1 MKHLRKIIGGTA
13 LLASAALIP
22 SLAFATAAN
31 TTITNT
37 VTVSFSDAANNP
49 QTPVEANVS
58 ISVNLVASAPLLTS
72 PADIDPT
79 TEDTGVNL
87 VYTITST
94 ANGPDTY
101 NFSSAD
107 TRANMDAD
115 ATFSAPT
122 VLLGATT
129 VASGITAADTVIT
142 VPFDGTDDGVV
153 NGLAVGDIIVIDP
166 TGTAEVAEIDSIDE
180 STGAAS
186 NTVTITLTAGTTNA
200 FTYGTT
206 IGERDD
212 VTVVVTTDTIT
223 SGTSGTHSVLSTA
236 TSDADG
242 AVFTTQTTATVV
254 TVRRPV
260 LTVTKYVRNVTTVA
274 FNPLVADITVDGVDY
289 YASGVSGNPTDTMQY
304 LIVIDNS
311 AAGAGTANN
320 IVVSD
325 PIPQFTT
332 FVPGSIRLDDNGDPT
347 VAFIAQNEAADGG
360 DAAEL
365 DTTGNGTVYVYAGAG
380 GDDTAAG
387 AGNGDGGT
395 LTAGQISHVI
405 FQVTID

>member
-1 MKHLRKIIGGTA
+1 MKHLRKLMGGTA
-13 LLASAALIP
+13 LLAGAALIP

-37 VTVSFSDAANNP
+37 VTVNYTDAASNA
-49 QTPVEANVS
+49 QTHVEASVD

-72 PADIDPT
+72 PADVDPT

-101 NFSSAD
+101 DFTSAD
-107 TRANMDAD
+107 TRTNMDAD
-115 ATFSAPT
+115 ATFTTPS

-129 VASGITAADTVIT
+129 VAAGITAADTVIT
-142 VPFDGTDDGVV
+142 VPFDGTDDSNV
-153 NGLAVGDIIVIDP
+153 NGLVAGDTIVIDP
-166 TGTAEVAEIDSIDE
+166 TGVAEVATILSVDE
-180 STGAAS
+180 TTGAAS
-186 NTVTITLTAGTTNA
+186 NTVTITLTAGTTNG
-200 FTYGTT
+200 FTYGTL
-206 IGERDD
+206 IGEQATQT
-212 VTVVVTTDTIT
+212 VTVTTDTIT
-223 SGTSGTHSVLSTA
+223 TGTSGTHSVLTTA
-236 TSDADG
+236 TSVADG
-242 AVFTTQTTATVV
+242 AVFTTQGTATVI

-260 LTVTKYVRNVTTVA
+260 LDVTKYVRNVTTVA

-332 FVPGSIRLDDNGDPT
+332 FVASSIELDDGSGT
-347 VAFIAQNEAADGG
+347 FAAQDETADDG

-380 GDDTAAG
+380 GVDTAAG
-387 AGNGDGGT
+387 AGNGAGGT
-395 LTAGQISHVI
+395 LLAGEISYVI

>member
-1 MKHLRKIIGGTA
+1 MKHLRKLMGGTA
-13 LLASAALIP
+13 LLAGAALIP

-37 VTVSFSDAANNP
+37 VTVNYTDAASNA
-49 QTPVEANVS
+49 QTPVEASVD

-72 PADIDPT
+72 PADVDPT

-101 NFSSAD
+101 DFTSAD
-107 TRANMDAD
+107 TRTNMDAD
-115 ATFSAPT
+115 ATFTTPS

-129 VASGITAADTVIT
+129 VAAGITAADTVIT
-142 VPFDGTDDGVV
+142 VPFDGTDDSNV
-153 NGLAVGDIIVIDP
+153 NGLVAGDTIVIDP
-166 TGTAEVAEIDSIDE
+166 TGVAEVATILSVDE
-180 STGAAS
+180 TTGAAS
-186 NTVTITLTAGTTNA
+186 NTVTITLTAGTTNG
-200 FTYGTT
+200 FTYGTL
-206 IGERDD
+206 IGEQATQT
-212 VTVVVTTDTIT
+212 VTVTTDTIT
-223 SGTSGTHSVLSTA
+223 TGTSGTHSVLTTA
-236 TSDADG
+236 TSVADG
-242 AVFTTQTTATVV
+242 AVFTTQGTATVI

-260 LTVTKYVRNVTTVA
+260 LDVTKYVRNVTTVA

-332 FVPGSIRLDDNGDPT
+332 FVASSIELDDGSGT
-347 VAFIAQNEAADGG
+347 FAAQDETADDG

-380 GDDTAAG
+380 GVDTAAG
-387 AGNGDGGT
+387 AGNGAGGT
-395 LTAGQISHVI
+395 LLASEISYVI

>member
-1 MKHLRKIIGGTA
+1 MKHLRKIMGGTA

-72 PADIDPT
+72 PADVDPT

-101 NFSSAD
+101 NFTSAD
-107 TRANMDAD
+107 TESNMDAE
-115 ATFSAPT
+115 ATFSTPSI
-122 VLLGATT
+122 VLGATT

-142 VPFDGTDDGVV
+142 VPFDGTDDGIV

-186 NTVTITLTAGTTNA
+186 NTVTITLTAGTTSA

-223 SGTSGTHSVLSTA
+223 TGTSGTHSVLSTA
-236 TSDADG
+236 TSDTDG
-242 AVFTTQTTATVV
+242 AVFTTQATATVI

-260 LTVTKYVRNVTTVA
+260 LTVTKYVRNATPLTT
-274 FNPLVADITVDGVDY
+274 FNPAVADVTVDGVDY
-289 YASGVSGNPTDTMQY
+289 YSSGVSGNPGDTMQY

-332 FVPGSIRLDDNGDPT
+332 FVASSIELDATGT
-347 VAFIAQNEAADGG
+347 GVFAAQDETADDG

-365 DTTGNGTVYVYAGAG
+365 DATGNGTVYVYAGAG
-380 GDDTAAG
+380 GDDTTAG

-395 LTAGQISHVI
+395 LLATEISYVT

>member
-1 MKHLRKIIGGTA
+1 MKHIRKIMGGTA

-72 PADIDPT
+72 PADVDPAS
-79 TEDTGVNL
+79 EDTGVNL

-107 TRANMDAD
+107 TRTNMDAD

-122 VLLGATT
+122 VVLGATT

-142 VPFDGTDDGVV
+142 VPFDGTDDGIV

-186 NTVTITLTAGTTNA
+186 NTVTITLTAGTTSA

-223 SGTSGTHSVLSTA
+223 TGTSGTHSVLSTA
-236 TSDADG
+236 TSDTDG
-242 AVFTTQTTATVV
+242 AVFTTQATATVI

-260 LTVTKYVRNVTTVA
+260 LTVTKYVRNATPLTT
-274 FNPLVADITVDGVDY
+274 FNPAVADVTVDGVDY
-289 YASGVSGNPTDTMQY
+289 YSSGVSGNPGDTMQY

-332 FVPGSIRLDDNGDPT
+332 FVASSIELDATGT
-347 VAFIAQNEAADGG
+347 GVFAAQDETADDG

-365 DTTGNGTVYVYAGAG
+365 DATGNGTVYVYAGAG
-380 GDDTAAG
+380 GDDTTAG

-395 LTAGQISHVI
+395 LLATEISYVT

>member
-1 MKHLRKIIGGTA
+1 MKHLQKLMGGA
-13 LLASAALIP
+13 AFIASAALIP

-37 VTVSFSDAANNP
+37 VTVNYTDAASNAQP
-49 QTPVEANVS
+49 AETASVA

-72 PADIDPT
+72 PADVDPT
-79 TEDTGVNL
+79 TENTGVNL

-101 NFSSAD
+101 DFSSAD
-107 TRANMDAD
+107 TRTNMDAD
-115 ATFSAPT
+115 ATFTTPSI
-122 VLLGATT
+122 LLGATT
-129 VASGITAADTVIT
+129 VAAGITAADTVIT

-153 NGLAVGDIIVIDP
+153 NGLAVGDTIVIDP
-166 TGTAEVAEIDSIDE
+166 TGTAEVAIIDSIDE

-200 FTYGTT
+200 FIYGTT

-223 SGTSGTHSVLSTA
+223 TGTSGTHSVLTTA

-242 AVFTTQTTATVV
+242 AVFTTQGTATVI

-260 LTVTKYVRNVTTVA
+260 LAVTKYVRNVSTAA

-332 FVPGSIRLDDNGDPT
+332 FVASSIELDDGAGT
-347 VAFIAQNEAADGG
+347 FVAQDETADDG

-365 DTTGNGTVYVYAGAG
+365 DATGNGTVYVYAGAG
-380 GDDTAAG
+380 GDDTAVG
-387 AGNGDGGT
+387 AGNGAGGT
-395 LTAGQISHVI
+395 LLASEISYVI

>member
-1 MKHLRKIIGGTA
+1 MKHLRKLMGGTA
-13 LLASAALIP
+13 LLAGAALIP

-37 VTVSFSDAANNP
+37 VTVNYTDAASNA
-49 QTPVEANVS
+49 QTPVEASVD

-72 PADIDPT
+72 PADVDPT

-101 NFSSAD
+101 DFTSAD
-107 TRANMDAD
+107 TRTNMDAD
-115 ATFSAPT
+115 ATFTTPS

-129 VASGITAADTVIT
+129 VAAGITAADTVIT
-142 VPFDGTDDGVV
+142 VPFDGTDDSNV
-153 NGLAVGDIIVIDP
+153 NGLVAGDTIVIDP
-166 TGTAEVAEIDSIDE
+166 TGVAEVATILSVDE
-180 STGAAS
+180 TTGAAS
-186 NTVTITLTAGTTNA
+186 NTVTITLTAGTTNG
-200 FTYGTT
+200 FTYGTL
-206 IGERDD
+206 IGEQATQT
-212 VTVVVTTDTIT
+212 VTVTTDTIT
-223 SGTSGTHSVLSTA
+223 TGTSGTHSVLTTA
-236 TSDADG
+236 TSVADG
-242 AVFTTQTTATVV
+242 AVFTTQGTATVI

-260 LTVTKYVRNVTTVA
+260 LDVTKYVRNVTTVA
-274 FNPLVADITVDGVDY
+274 FNPLVADITVDGVGY

-332 FVPGSIRLDDNGDPT
+332 FVASSIELDDGSGT
-347 VAFIAQNEAADGG
+347 FAAQDETADDG

-380 GDDTAAG
+380 GVDTAAG
-387 AGNGDGGT
+387 AGNGAGGT
-395 LTAGQISHVI
+395 LLAGEISYVI

>member
-1 MKHLRKIIGGTA
+1 MKHLRKLMGGTA
-13 LLASAALIP
+13 LLAGAALIP

-37 VTVSFSDAANNP
+37 VTVNYTDAASNA
-49 QTPVEANVS
+49 QTPVEASVD

-72 PADIDPT
+72 PADVDPT

-101 NFSSAD
+101 DFSSAD
-107 TRANMDAD
+107 TPTNMDAV
-115 ATFSAPT
+115 ATFTTPSI
-122 VLLGATT
+122 LLGATT
-129 VASGITAADTVIT
+129 VAAGITAADTVIT
-142 VPFDGTDDGVV
+142 VPFDGTDDGIV
-153 NGLAVGDIIVIDP
+153 NGLAAGDTIVIDP
-166 TGTAEVAEIDSIDE
+166 TGTAEVATIDSIDE

-186 NTVTITLTAGTTNA
+186 NTVTITLTAGTTNG
-200 FTYGTT
+200 FTYGTL
-206 IGERDD
+206 IGEQATQT
-212 VTVVVTTDTIT
+212 VTVTTDTIT
-223 SGTSGTHSVLSTA
+223 TGTFGTHSVVTTA
-236 TSDADG
+236 TSVTAPNP
-242 AVFTTQTTATVV
+242 ATAQATATVI

-260 LTVTKYVRNVTTVA
+260 LDVTKYVRNGTTVA

-289 YASGVSGNPTDTMQY
+289 YASGVSGNPTGTMQY

-332 FVPGSIRLDDNGDPT
+332 FVASSIELDDGAGT
-347 VAFIAQNEAADGG
+347 FVAQDETADDG

-380 GDDTAAG
+380 GNDTAGG
-387 AGNGDGGT
+387 AGNGAGGT
-395 LTAGQISHVI
+395 LLASEISYVI

>member
-1 MKHLRKIIGGTA
+1 MKHLRKLMGGTA
-13 LLASAALIP
+13 LLAGAALIP

-37 VTVSFSDAANNP
+37 VTVNYTDAASNAQP
-49 QTPVEANVS
+49 AETASVA

-72 PADIDPT
+72 PADVDPT

-101 NFSSAD
+101 DFSSAD
-107 TRANMDAD
+107 TPTNMDAV
-115 ATFSAPT
+115 ATFTTPSI
-122 VLLGATT
+122 LLGATT
-129 VASGITAADTVIT
+129 VAVGITAADTDII
-142 VPFDGTDDGVV
+142 VPFDGLDDGVV
-153 NGLAVGDIIVIDP
+153 NGLAVGDTIVIDP
-166 TGTAEVAEIDSIDE
+166 TGTAEVATIDSIDE

-186 NTVTITLTAGTTNA
+186 NTVTITLTAGTTNG
-200 FTYGTT
+200 FTYGTL
-206 IGERDD
+206 IGEQATQT
-212 VTVVVTTDTIT
+212 VTVTTDTIT
-223 SGTSGTHSVLSTA
+223 TGTSGTHSVVTTA
-236 TSDADG
+236 TSVTAPNP
-242 AVFTTQTTATVV
+242 ATAQATATVI

-260 LTVTKYVRNVTTVA
+260 LDVTKYVRNVTTVA

-332 FVPGSIRLDDNGDPT
+332 FVASSIELDDGSGT
-347 VAFIAQNEAADGG
+347 FAAQDETADDG

-380 GDDTAAG
+380 GNDTAAG
-387 AGNGDGGT
+387 AGNGAGGT
-395 LTAGQISHVI
+395 LLASEISYVI

>member
-1 MKHLRKIIGGTA
+1 MKHLRKLMGGTA
-13 LLASAALIP
+13 LLAGAALIP

-37 VTVSFSDAANNP
+37 VTVNYTDAASNA
-49 QTPVEANVS
+49 QTPVEASVD

-72 PADIDPT
+72 PADVDPT

-101 NFSSAD
+101 DFTSAD
-107 TRANMDAD
+107 TRTNMDAD
-115 ATFSAPT
+115 ATFTTPS

-129 VASGITAADTVIT
+129 VAAGITAADTVIT
-142 VPFDGTDDGVV
+142 VPFDGTDDSNV
-153 NGLAVGDIIVIDP
+153 NGLVAGDTIVIDP
-166 TGTAEVAEIDSIDE
+166 TGVAEVATILSVDE
-180 STGAAS
+180 TTGAAS
-186 NTVTITLTAGTTNA
+186 NTVTITLTAGTTNG
-200 FTYGTT
+200 FTYGTL
-206 IGERDD
+206 IGEQATQT
-212 VTVVVTTDTIT
+212 VTVTTDTIT
-223 SGTSGTHSVLSTA
+223 AGTSGTHSVLTTA
-236 TSDADG
+236 TSVADG
-242 AVFTTQTTATVV
+242 AVFTTQGTATVI

-260 LTVTKYVRNVTTVA
+260 LDVTKYVRNVTTVA

-332 FVPGSIRLDDNGDPT
+332 FVASSIELDDGAGT
-347 VAFIAQNEAADGG
+347 FVAQDETADDG

-365 DTTGNGTVYVYAGAG
+365 DATGNGTVYVYAGAG

-387 AGNGDGGT
+387 AGNGAGGT
-395 LTAGQISHVI
+395 LLAGEISYVI

>member
-1 MKHLRKIIGGTA
+1 MKHLRKLMGGTA
-13 LLASAALIP
+13 LLAGAALIP

-37 VTVSFSDAANNP
+37 VTVNYTDAASNA
-49 QTPVEANVS
+49 QTPVEASVD

-72 PADIDPT
+72 PADVDPT

-101 NFSSAD
+101 DFSSAD
-107 TRANMDAD
+107 TPTNMDAV
-115 ATFSAPT
+115 ATFTTPSI
-122 VLLGATT
+122 LLGATT
-129 VASGITAADTVIT
+129 VAAGITAADTVIT
-142 VPFDGTDDGVV
+142 VPFDGTDDGIV
-153 NGLAVGDIIVIDP
+153 NGLAAGDTIVIDP
-166 TGTAEVAEIDSIDE
+166 TGTAEVATIDSIDE

-186 NTVTITLTAGTTNA
+186 NTVTITLTAGTTNG
-200 FTYGTT
+200 FTYGTL
-206 IGERDD
+206 IGEQATQT
-212 VTVVVTTDTIT
+212 VTVTTDTIT
-223 SGTSGTHSVLSTA
+223 TGTFGTHSVVTTA
-236 TSDADG
+236 TSVTAPNP
-242 AVFTTQTTATVV
+242 ATAQATATVI

-260 LTVTKYVRNVTTVA
+260 LDVTKYVRNVTTVA

-332 FVPGSIRLDDNGDPT
+332 FVASSIELDDGAGT
-347 VAFIAQNEAADGG
+347 FVAQDETADDG

-365 DTTGNGTVYVYAGAG
+365 DATGNGTVYVYAGAG

-387 AGNGDGGT
+387 AGNGAGGT
-395 LTAGQISHVI
+395 LLASEISYVI

>member
-1 MKHLRKIIGGTA
+1 MKHLRKLMGGTA
-13 LLASAALIP
+13 LLAGAALVP

-37 VTVSFSDAANNP
+37 VTVNYTDAASNAQP
-49 QTPVEANVS
+49 AETASVA

-72 PADIDPT
+72 PADVDPT

-107 TRANMDAD
+107 TRTNMDAD
-115 ATFSAPT
+115 ADATFTTPSI
-122 VLLGATT
+122 LLGATT
-129 VASGITAADTVIT
+129 VAAGITAADTVIT
-142 VPFDGTDDGVV
+142 VPFDGTADGVV
-153 NGLAVGDIIVIDP
+153 NGLAAGDTIVIDP
-166 TGTAEVAEIDSIDE
+166 TGTAEVATIDSIDE

-186 NTVTITLTAGTTNA
+186 NTVTITLTAGTTNG
-200 FTYGTT
+200 FTYGTL
-206 IGERDD
+206 IGEQATQT
-212 VTVVVTTDTIT
+212 VTVTTDTIT
-223 SGTSGTHSVLSTA
+223 TGTFGTHSVVTTA
-236 TSDADG
+236 TSVTAPNP
-242 AVFTTQTTATVV
+242 ATAQATATVI

-260 LTVTKYVRNVTTVA
+260 LDVTKYVRNVTTVA
-274 FNPLVADITVDGVDY
+274 FNPLVADIIVDGVDY

-332 FVPGSIRLDDNGDPT
+332 FVASSIELDDGSGT
-347 VAFIAQNEAADGG
+347 FAAQDETADDG

-380 GDDTAAG
+380 GVDTAAG
-387 AGNGDGGT
+387 AGNGAGGT
-395 LTAGQISHVI
+395 LLASEISYVI

>member
-1 MKHLRKIIGGTA
+1 MKHLRKLMGGTA
-13 LLASAALIP
+13 LLAGAALIP

-37 VTVSFSDAANNP
+37 VTVNYTDAASNA
-49 QTPVEANVS
+49 QTPVEASVD

-72 PADIDPT
+72 PADVDPT

-101 NFSSAD
+101 DFSSAD
-107 TRANMDAD
+107 TRSNMDAD
-115 ATFSAPT
+115 ATFTTPS

-129 VASGITAADTVIT
+129 VAAGVTAADTVIT
-142 VPFDGTDDGVV
+142 VPFDGTDDGIV
-153 NGLAVGDIIVIDP
+153 NGLAAGDTIVIDP
-166 TGTAEVAEIDSIDE
+166 TGTAEVAIIDSIDE

-200 FTYGTT
+200 FTYGTL
-206 IGERDD
+206 IGERATQT
-212 VTVVVTTDTIT
+212 VTVTTDTIT
-223 SGTSGTHSVLSTA
+223 TGTSGTHSVLTTA
-236 TSDADG
+236 TSVADG
-242 AVFTTQTTATVV
+242 AVFTTQGTATVI

-260 LTVTKYVRNVTTVA
+260 LDVTKYVRNVTTVA

-332 FVPGSIRLDDNGDPT
+332 FVASSIELDDGSGT
-347 VAFIAQNEAADGG
+347 FVAQDETADDG

-365 DTTGNGTVYVYAGAG
+365 DTAGNGTVYVYAGAG

-387 AGNGDGGT
+387 AGNGAGGT
-395 LTAGQISHVI
+395 LLASEISYVI

>member
-1 MKHLRKIIGGTA
+1 MKHLRKLMGGTA
-13 LLASAALIP
+13 LLAGAALIP

-37 VTVSFSDAANNP
+37 VTVNYTDAASNA
-49 QTPVEANVS
+49 QTPVEASVD

-72 PADIDPT
+72 PADVDPT

-101 NFSSAD
+101 DFTSAD
-107 TRANMDAD
+107 TRTNMDAD
-115 ATFSAPT
+115 ATFTTPS

-129 VASGITAADTVIT
+129 VAAGITAADTVIT
-142 VPFDGTDDGVV
+142 VPFDGTDDSNV
-153 NGLAVGDIIVIDP
+153 NGLVAGDTIVIDP
-166 TGTAEVAEIDSIDE
+166 TGVAEVATILSVDE
-180 STGAAS
+180 TTGAAS
-186 NTVTITLTAGTTNA
+186 NTVTITLTAGTTNG
-200 FTYGTT
+200 FTYGTL
-206 IGERDD
+206 IGEQATQT
-212 VTVVVTTDTIT
+212 VTVTTDTIT
-223 SGTSGTHSVLSTA
+223 TGTSGTHSVLTTA
-236 TSDADG
+236 TSVADG
-242 AVFTTQTTATVV
+242 AVFTTQGTATVI

-260 LTVTKYVRNVTTVA
+260 LDVTKYVRNVTTVA

-332 FVPGSIRLDDNGDPT
+332 FVASSIELDDGAGT
-347 VAFIAQNEAADGG
+347 FVAQDETADDG

-365 DTTGNGTVYVYAGAG
+365 DATGNGTVYVYAGAG

-387 AGNGDGGT
+387 AGNGAGGT
-395 LTAGQISHVI
+395 LLAGEISYVI